1 MLLQSK
7 PLFIQPENYKVI
19 SWFSNIIVHHHSP
32 TACKVIF
39 ILFIPYSYFQSLTAM
54 ILITKLWQVNI
65 LVVKCLLK
73 QWLAKKWKKSIF
85 FCGFHVITTK
95 VQSNFVLEYSGF
107 SPAGYWNKD
116 LKGRKLSK
124 SKELVVRIMCQSEVT
139 CLPVNYCF
147 SELAP

>member
-7 PLFIQPENYKVI
+7 PLFIQPENYTVM

-39 ILFIPYSYFQSLTAM
+39 ILFIPYSYFQSLTTM

-65 LVVKCLLK
+65 LVVKCIK
-73 QWLAKKWKKSIF
+73 TMAGKKVKKINF

-95 VQSNFVLEYSGF
+95 IQSNFVLQYSGF
-107 SPAGYWNKD
+107 SPTGYWNKD